1 MLLEMFFKKFN
12 SDEYLEL
19 KQSFESLRISFEG
32 LKLEFDLIRKKL
44 KIKKGLEEEETKDIK
59 SPVLLPEP

>member
-1 MLLEMFFKKFN
+1 MWFKRIK

-19 KQSFESLRISFEG
+19 KQNYESLRISFEG

-44 KIKKGLEEEETKDIK
+44 KITKGLAKEEEKKDLKDSI
-59 SPVLLPEP
+59 LLPDNGLV